1 MEGRHA
7 SAVWIGRLTALLATA
22 LLVVVSPRTGNAESL
37 APAAE
42 TVTVQFLETDE
53 VAANP
58 GKGWM
63 TSQRLPGRTPRL
75 PCSIAYFRVNW
86 GDIEPIEGRPKW
98 EVIDESIAAWE
109 EHEVR
114 IAFRIMTANAHTR
127 DYYCSPKWL
136 FDAGCGSYEY
146 MRGGTDTMSGGERI
160 TRIEPDY
167 ADPLFLQKHGD
178 FIAALARRYDGH
190 PRIEF
195 LDIGSY
201 GIWGEWHTPNGKPWE
216 VRRQIID
223 MYLDGFRKT
232 ALVQMSD
239 DAEALAYSIA
249 HGAGF
254 RRDGVGS
261 PWHEKT
267 WIGSEKYAG
276 VAGFA
281 DQWQRAPVVFEWF
294 GPYDFLKRREW
305 SFDRAVEFI
314 LANHATYINDNLG
327 PVPDEELPKLH
338 ELARRSGYRFVL
350 REVSHAATVS
360 PGGGLAVE
368 MKWSNVGVGKLY
380 RRHPLVLYLVDA
392 DGNLVAG
399 QEQPHVDP
407 TTWLPG
413 DHDVAGR
420 IDVPESVT
428 PGKYTLAVALLDPD
442 TQKPAIRLPID
453 APQQNRVHHVS
464 RVSLQ

>member
-7 SAVWIGRLTALLATA
+7 SAVWIGRVTALLATA
-22 LLVVVSPRTGNAESL
+22 LLVAVSPRTGNAESL
-37 APAAE
+37 APAPE
-42 TVTVQFLETDE
+42 TVTVEFSETDQL
-53 VAANP
+53 VANP

-75 PCSIAYFRVNW
+75 PCSVAYFRLNW
-86 GDIEPIEGRPKW
+86 GDIEPVEGGPKW
-98 EVIDESIAAWE
+98 ELIDESIAAWE
-109 EHEVR
+109 EHDVR

-127 DYYCSPKWL
+127 GCYCSPPWL
-136 FDAGCGSYEY
+136 FDAGCRSYEY
-146 MRGGTDTMSGGERI
+146 ERGGTDTMSGGKRI

-223 MYLDGFRKT
+223 MYLDGFGKT
-232 ALVQMSD
+232 PLVQMSD
-239 DAEALAYSIA
+239 DAEALAYTIA

-267 WIGSEKYAG
+267 WIGSEKYAE

-294 GPYDFLKRREW
+294 GPYDFLQRREW

-327 PVPDEELPKLH
+327 PVPDEALPKLH

-350 REVSHAATVS
+350 REVSHAAAVS
-360 PGGGLAVE
+360 PGGGLAVR

-392 DGNLVAG
+392 DGNLAVS

-413 DHDVAGR
+413 GHDVAGR
-420 IDVPESVT
+420 IDVPESLP
-428 PGKYTLAVALLDPD
+428 PGTYTLAVALVDPH

-453 APQQNRVHHVS
+453 APQEDRVHHVS
-464 RVSLQ
+464 RVSVQ